1 MKLRITALLLC
12 LACAL
17 AFGACGESGTPAGE
31 THTHTPCAVC
41 GLCTDPDCP
50 GEESEKCKGHTPV
63 NPPEEDAE
71 LKGMAEYFSGVK
83 IVTERETL
91 TDENGQEKSFEELL
105 DRQLDVFAQDIIYRL
120 TYVYGYDDYGH
131 NRIEGNANIILK
143 NPDGQD
149 YALNGSAAKTERET
163 ILAEIDDPNFDAET
177 DRLIEIDIKNIID
190 YQKSLV
196 ISRDSNY
203 FAFNG
208 ALNFLG
214 AIEGRYTSM
223 GSRNTLNV
231 AQNAETFW
239 DLTVIQSNFENYS
252 AQYKDLFKQAFA
264 AILCGKTPAAA
275 FSQTEYESLLSQIP
289 ALGLSGKEQAIS
301 DYILNSVIGSE
312 LAERDAEYFEIFDT
326 EYNGVIDDAA
336 LEDIDAKTSKDGSDA
351 SKPYTGEYNPR
362 FFKGYNIVIPA
373 IVERAAENT
382 FENTETCLYP
392 AAGRNVVRV
401 SQNYETAL
409 AGGETFVLMPK
420 AGAPLTALSLELE
433 GQSGQSVT
441 LSLEISVGGKVTP
454 ISKTIVLT
462 GGKQTEEIDI
472 SPAGSAF
479 GAYDGN
485 LQPTESNALF
495 GNAGGADSHGS
506 NYILLTVS
514 GGNSLAFKGLYD
526 K

>member
-1 MKLRITALLLC
+1 ML
-12 LACAL
+12 
-17 AFGACGESGTPAGE
+17 S
-31 THTHTPCAVC
+31 
-41 GLCTDPDCP
+41 
-50 GEESEKCKGHTPV
+50 
-63 NPPEEDAE
+63 
-71 LKGMAEYFSGVK
+71 
-83 IVTERETL
+83 
-91 TDENGQEKSFEELL
+91 
-105 DRQLDVFAQDIIYRL
+105 
-120 TYVYGYDDYGH
+120 
-131 NRIEGNANIILK
+131 
-143 NPDGQD
+143 
-149 YALNGSAAKTERET
+149 LNGSAAKTERET

-177 DRLIEIDIKNIID
+177 AVLREIDIANAVD
-190 YQKSLV
+190 YQKSLMI
-196 ISRDSNY
+196 ISESDDDKNY
-203 FAFNG
+203 LSCFL
-208 ALNFLG
+208 ALNLVG
-214 AIEGRYTSM
+214 AIEGENTEITRNSFNAIVLKGNKTKSWLLDESPSTYT
-223 GSRNTLNV
+223 
-231 AQNAETFW
+231 
-239 DLTVIQSNFENYS
+239 NYS

-373 IVERAAENT
+373 IVERAVANT

-401 SQNYETAL
+401 SPNYETAL
-409 AGGETFVLMPK
+409 SGGETFVLMPK

-433 GQSGQSVT
+433 GQSRQSVT
-441 LSLEISVGGKVTP
+441 LSLEISVGGKVMP

-462 GGKQTEEIDI
+462 GGKQTEEIDV

-506 NYILLTVS
+506 NYILLTAS

>member
-1 MKLRITALLLC
+1 ML
-12 LACAL
+12 
-17 AFGACGESGTPAGE
+17 S
-31 THTHTPCAVC
+31 
-41 GLCTDPDCP
+41 
-50 GEESEKCKGHTPV
+50 
-63 NPPEEDAE
+63 
-71 LKGMAEYFSGVK
+71 
-83 IVTERETL
+83 
-91 TDENGQEKSFEELL
+91 
-105 DRQLDVFAQDIIYRL
+105 
-120 TYVYGYDDYGH
+120 
-131 NRIEGNANIILK
+131 
-143 NPDGQD
+143 
-149 YALNGSAAKTERET
+149 LNGSAAKTERET

-177 DRLIEIDIKNIID
+177 AVLREIDIANAVD
-190 YQKSLV
+190 YQKSLMI
-196 ISRDSNY
+196 ISESDDDKNY
-203 FAFNG
+203 LSCFL
-208 ALNFLG
+208 ALNLVG
-214 AIEGRYTSM
+214 AIEGENTEITRNSFNAIVLKGNKTKSWLLDESPSTYT
-223 GSRNTLNV
+223 
-231 AQNAETFW
+231 
-239 DLTVIQSNFENYS
+239 NYS

-373 IVERAAENT
+373 IVERAVANT

-401 SQNYETAL
+401 SPNYETAL
-409 AGGETFVLMPK
+409 SGGETFVLMPK

-441 LSLEISVGGKVTP
+441 LSLEISVGGKVMP

-462 GGKQTEEIDI
+462 GGKQTEEIDV

-514 GGNSLAFKGLYD
+514 GGNSLAFKGLYN